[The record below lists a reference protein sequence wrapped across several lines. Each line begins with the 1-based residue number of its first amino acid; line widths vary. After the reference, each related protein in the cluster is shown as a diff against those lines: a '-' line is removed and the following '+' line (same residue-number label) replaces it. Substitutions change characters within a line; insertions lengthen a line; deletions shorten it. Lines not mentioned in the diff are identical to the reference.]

1 LSVVTPAGVDT
12 QVAEAAV
19 PETVTPELAE
29 SLPYSELK
37 ARMRAEARNAEES
50 ATTTEAPADDQ
61 GGQPTEGAVTPEEGG
76 PERDPQT
83 GRFAASPST
92 EEQQAAEQRT
102 QSQRSYKQPETLEEA
117 LRVLDSVRGNLATN
131 ITERNAAQQRLQALE
146 AEAARLR
153 QEGEQ
158 RQLQQQHARFEDLVA
173 RLPAEQQPIARAEYV
188 QRLQQQATN
197 DFVREMQGRE
207 QQLAQREFQSAK
219 AEVPALYKDI
229 AGFVA
234 AQYEIPEAELTALVG
249 SKQVQDLINAAQDPM
264 ALQQATIAFG
274 QLLDYEATR
283 VQSRVANEKA
293 QRRETKAQTQ
303 VRDVPTGVAPGGA
316 QADVVARINNYSRE
330 EFEAYKKGLL
340 RAANR

>member
-1 LSVVTPAGVDT
+1 MSVVNPAGVDA
-12 QVAEAAV
+12 QVAPATV

-37 ARMRAEARNAEES
+37 ARMRAEARDAEES

-61 GGQPTEGAVTPEEGG
+61 GDQSATEAVTSSPDG

-92 EEQQAAEQRT
+92 GEQQAAEEQAPA
-102 QSQRSYKQPETLEEA
+102 QRSYKQPETLEEA
-117 LRVLDSVRGNLATN
+117 LRVLDAVRGNLTTN
-131 ITERNAAQQRLQALE
+131 INERNTAQQRLQALE
-146 AEAARLR
+146 AEAARLK
-153 QEGEQ
+153 QENEQ
-158 RQLQQQHARFEDLVA
+158 TRLQQQHARFEDLVT
-173 RLPAEQQPIARAEYV
+173 RLPSEQQSIARAEYV
-188 QRLQQQATN
+188 QRLQQQAMSDYT
-197 DFVREMQGRE
+197 REVQQRE
-207 QQLAQREFQSAK
+207 QQLVQREFQSAK
-219 AEVPALYKDI
+219 AEVPALYADI

-234 AQYEIPEAELTALVG
+234 TQYDIPEAELTALVG
-249 SKQVQDLINAAQDPM
+249 SKQVRDLIDAAQDPM

-283 VQSRVANEKA
+283 VQGRVAGEKA
-293 QRRETKAQTQ
+293 QRREAKSQTQ

-316 QADVVARINNYSRE
+316 QEDVVTRINNYSRD
-330 EFEAYKKGLL
+330 EFEAYKKRLI